1 MDQIKPFKERRGYGE
16 THFRRCIQTLSS
28 VRSRE
33 IDVVWVFTNYFYPL
47 DQKLTFLMAALRVK
61 DVEQIRS
68 EHPSKVPCIIER
80 FSGEKQLPVLD
91 KTKFLIPDHV
101 TVGELVK
108 IIRRRLQLHPGQ
120 AFFLL
125 VNDTTLAPV
134 SMPMSEL
141 YRKEMDQDGFLY
153 LVFAS
158 QETFG

>member
-1 MDQIKPFKERRGYGE
+1 MGEDQGTQNRRQREIQDRMDQIKPFKERRGY
-16 THFRRCIQTLSS
+16 
-28 VRSRE
+28 
-33 IDVVWVFTNYFYPL
+33 
-47 DQKLTFLMAALRVK
+47 ALRVK

-80 FSGEKQLPVLD
+80 FAGEKQLPGLD

-108 IIRRRLQLHPGQ
+108 IIRRRLQLHQAQ

>member
-1 MDQIKPFKERRGYGE
+1 MQKSFKERRSY
-16 THFRRCIQTLSS
+16 
-28 VRSRE
+28 
-33 IDVVWVFTNYFYPL
+33 
-47 DQKLTFLMAALRVK
+47 ALRVK
-61 DVEQIRS
+61 DVEQIRQ

-80 FSGEKQLPVLD
+80 FSGEKQLPLLD

-120 AFFLL
+120 AFFIL
-125 VNDTTLAPV
+125 VNETNMAPV
-134 SMPMSEL
+134 SLSVADL

-153 LVFAS
+153 LVYAS